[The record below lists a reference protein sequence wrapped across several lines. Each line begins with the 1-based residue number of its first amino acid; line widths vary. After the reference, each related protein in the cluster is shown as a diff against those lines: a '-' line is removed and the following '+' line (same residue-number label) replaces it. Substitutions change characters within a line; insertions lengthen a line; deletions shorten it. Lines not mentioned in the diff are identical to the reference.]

1 MKHLL
6 IFFLF
11 CLSDVYS
18 QSFYFKSGFDSSV
31 YINQYELN
39 GVTNTKYADLYGTD
53 NFTGY
58 NWVTDLDDSNHP
70 NIGNFRIYYE
80 TGTP

>member
-1 MKHLL
+1 MKKLLLLLL
-6 IFFLF
+6 ISF
-11 CLSDVYS
+11 SNAYG

-53 NFTGY
+53 NFTG
-58 NWVTDLDDSNHP
+58 
-70 NIGNFRIYYE
+70 
-80 TGTP
+80 